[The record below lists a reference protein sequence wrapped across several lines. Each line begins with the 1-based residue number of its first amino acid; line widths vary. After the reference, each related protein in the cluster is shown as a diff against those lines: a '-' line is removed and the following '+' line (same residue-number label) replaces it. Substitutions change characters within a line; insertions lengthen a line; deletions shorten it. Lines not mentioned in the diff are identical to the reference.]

1 MKNIELSFEQ
11 VQAIYFN
18 DALIAPT
25 QILKRVKVS
34 GSERYYY
41 IENEDGTKEFFTGVT
56 SASRI
61 AIPTSPHLI
70 EWMISQGSKENAEKF
85 AATRAAF
92 GTCLHRV
99 CLEMYLL
106 GTETKMEEIIDF
118 TRSSALIFG
127 LKQDEAEKWVRE
139 IKRSLLAFMQWVEDY
154 KVRPIAVEFPIA
166 NSEMGLGGTIDLPC
180 YITIKEKG
188 FYGEVYK
195 SGDRKGENKETTQ
208 EREVIAIVDLKSS
221 LKGSFYEEHEFQLE
235 AYRRMWNAIYPSYPI
250 EKIYDWSPKEWKT
263 TPSYTF
269 TDQTGGLYSE
279 DEAFNA
285 VLSIAR
291 RKAKKVQNHR
301 ELVISETLNRTTPVV
316 EQFSFISLEESLNNQ
331 I

>member
-1 MKNIELSFEQ
+1 MKIELSYELAKAVF
-11 VQAIYFN
+11 F
-18 DALIAPT
+18 DSALIQST
-25 QILKRVKVS
+25 QVLRRVKILN
-34 GSERYYY
+34 SERYYY
-41 IENEDGTKEFFTGVT
+41 IEAEDGSRTFFTSVT
-56 SASRI
+56 TASRL

-70 EWMISQGSKENAEKF
+70 EWMISMGSKENAEKF
-85 AATRAAF
+85 AAKSAAY
-92 GTCLHRV
+92 GTCMHRV

-106 GTETKMEEIIDF
+106 GEELKMEEVIEF
-118 TRSSALIFG
+118 TRSSAYIFG
-127 LKQDEAEKWVRE
+127 LKQDETEKWVRE
-139 IKRSLLAFMQWVEDY
+139 IKRDLLAFMQWVEDF

-195 SGDRKGENKETTQ
+195 SGDRKGEKKETTQ
-208 EREVIAIVDLKSS
+208 EREVIAITDLKSGR
-221 LKGSFYEEHEFQLE
+221 KGFYEEHEFQLE
-235 AYRRMWNAIYPSYPI
+235 AYRRMWNAVYPQYPI

-263 TPSYTF
+263 TPSYNF

-301 ELVISETLNRTTPVV
+301 ELVISETLNRSTPVA
-316 EQFSFISLEESLNNQ
+316 EQFSFISLEESLNNEH

>member
-1 MKNIELSFEQ
+1 MRKLQLTYEDLKA
-11 VQAIYFN
+11 VYFN
-18 DALIAPT
+18 DALIAST
-25 QILKRVKVS
+25 QTLRRVKVP
-34 GSERYYY
+34 GSERYYFTQ
-41 IENEDGTKEFFTGVT
+41 NDDGTKDFFLGVT
-56 SASRI
+56 SCSKLG
-61 AIPTSPHLI
+61 IPTSPHLI

-85 AATRAAF
+85 AAKAAAF
-92 GTCLHRV
+92 GTTLHRV

-106 GTETKMEEIIDF
+106 GEETKMEEVVEF
-118 TRSSALIFG
+118 TRSSAYLFG
-127 LKQDEAEKWVRE
+127 LNQDETEKWVRE
-139 IKRSLLAFMQWVEDY
+139 IKRSLLAFMQWVEDF

-188 FYGEVYK
+188 FFGEVYK
-195 SGDRKGENKETTQ
+195 TGDRKGEAKETTQ

-221 LKGSFYEEHEFQLE
+221 LKGNFYEEHEFQLE
-235 AYRRMWNAIYPSYPI
+235 AYRRMWNAIYQQYPI
-250 EKIYDWSPKEWKT
+250 EKIYDWSPKDWKT

-301 ELVISETLNRTTPVV
+301 ELVVSETLDIKKPVS
-316 EQFSFISLEESLNNQ
+316 EQFKFISLEESL
-331 I
+331 